1 MLTEEIETAT
11 SIPGTE
17 NLKKSLDPSIILAKL
32 HVAAVEKAGKTVK
45 KLSSKGN
52 FGNTIFDG
60 KGVYI
65 ATRNTKEFVYI
76 KDTAKL
82 FKLSESTIRNSF
94 REYIRAFA
102 GFGGSES
109 ISDDDLKVYK
119 IQTTDNSK
127 FYICPYIWNKPS
139 SNSPDN
145 PIRQQ
150 LFSAKEQPANRNT
163 KHQEQDDDQKQQ
175 NDQKPQEDNKD
186 TSSTSN
192 SNSSSSSQTVKGKHG
207 NYVVASQNPMT
218 MRNNNTILSET
229 DLTIDLKELF
239 LEKISEIEKNKK

>member
-1 MLTEEIETAT
+1 MLTEKIETAAT
-11 SIPGTE
+11 ISGTE

-60 KGVYI
+60 KGVYV

-82 FKLSESTIRNSF
+82 FKLTESTIRNSF

-127 FYICPYIWNKPS
+127 FYICPFIWNKPS
-139 SNSPDN
+139 SSSPDN

-150 LFSAKEQPANRNT
+150 LITAKEQPASRNT
-163 KHQEQDDDQKQQ
+163 KQQEQ
-175 NDQKPQEDNKD
+175 NDQKSQEDNKD

-207 NYVVASQNPMT
+207 NYVAASQSPMT
-218 MRNNNTILSET
+218 LRHNNTILSET